1 MKNIG
6 PILKDIAAAILD
18 PTKSVKDVMLNA
30 WSEGTKGVS
39 VKVDTSKIK
48 ENTNSLDLKSLDQQ
62 QISAAYSAVSAT
74 QSEAVSAKIA
84 ELKKGI
90 GSLDGQIDYLKALKN
105 QDLSD
110 YGQDGIGTEELE
122 KMEEARERY
131 HELIREAE
139 ALERAV
145 NKLSDAEARAFGA
158 DKIGLMED

>member
-1 MKNIG
+1 
-6 PILKDIAAAILD
+6 
-18 PTKSVKDVMLNA
+18 
-30 WSEGTKGVS
+30 
-39 VKVDTSKIK
+39 
-48 ENTNSLDLKSLDQQ
+48 
-62 QISAAYSAVSAT
+62 VSAT
-74 QSEAVSAKIA
+74 QSEAISAKIA

-131 HELIREAE
+131 HELTREAE

-145 NKLSDAEARAFGA
+145 KKISDAEARAFGA